1 MPRNRSKK
9 SDTPGEKE
17 LQMLLER
24 LDVMAEKI
32 RVLPCLADF
41 PVALESN
48 VKADKPECVAPLGA
62 RPETAP

>member
-1 MPRNRSKK
+1 MPRNKSRK
-9 SDTPGEKE
+9 SDAPGGEE

-41 PVALESN
+41 PGTLDSH
-48 VKADKPECVAPLGA
+48 VKVEKPEIDKPVPPG
-62 RPETAP
+62 